1 MIQIKKGN
9 ILDASENIVCHQV
22 NCRGVMGAG
31 LALQIRIRYPEVYEE
46 YSEWCRMMMPSKL
59 LGRCQVV
66 MHSKYR
72 YIANLY
78 AQLNYG
84 RGHCFINY
92 KALKSAFVELLDY
105 AQMYN
110 FSIAIPYGIG
120 CGLAGGDWPTVYDI
134 IQDVFDIYDNDVVIY
149 DFR

>member
-9 ILDASENIVCHQV
+9 ILDASENIICHQV

-31 LALQIRIRYPEVYEE
+31 LALQIRNRYPEVYEE

-66 MHSKYR
+66 MHNKYR

-78 AQLNYG
+78 GQLNYG
-84 RGHCFINY
+84 RGHCFTNY

-105 AQMYN
+105 AQMYS

-120 CGLAGGDWPTVYDI
+120 CGLAGGDWSTIYDI